1 MIPVRVS
8 VPIEEADK
16 EAVRQHP
23 EEFGLRPGLSLSQML
38 AQLLKEGMAA
48 ARRRA
53 IEERRQQAYAAWAD
67 DEEMLATVQATQA
80 AAVRSGLL

>member
-1 MIPVRVS
+1 MPVRVS
-8 VPIEEADK
+8 VPVEEADK
-16 EAVRQHP
+16 EAVQHHP
-23 EEFGLRPGLSLSQML
+23 EEFGLCPGMSLSQML

-48 ARRRA
+48 ARRRT

-80 AAVRSGLL
+80 AAHMW